1 MVVHEHNLDD
11 VWLRDARDVTQAVFC
26 VLRVF
31 ENVDSVNAYHT
42 QQLDVFFQREGYD
55 FIFFSFLWDFE
66 AFNFL

>member
-26 VLRVF
+26 VLWVF

-42 QQLDVFFQREGYD
+42 QKLDVFFQREGYD
-55 FIFFSFLWDFE
+55 FIFFSFLWNFE
-66 AFNFL
+66 TFNFL